1 MFSGEENKKRRV
13 YSSKYALSSLCV
25 CSKCGDV
32 YRRIA
37 WNNRGVRSVVWRCC
51 TRWENGPSA
60 CDAPTVKEEELQSAT
75 VKAINKVFSIPD
87 EVLDTLNNNIRE
99 IIACNNLSEIE
110 TVDKKIADKQA
121 ILLTLLKAKKDYTKI
136 ADEIDELKV
145 KKQQLLIE
153 KAGQEDAKRR
163 IREMEDFLKSERH
176 DISEYDE
183 KLVRKYIKKIKVYED
198 RFSVTFK
205 SEISVDIER
214 AS

>member
-1 MFSGEENKKRRV
+1 MRLNLRRLI
-13 YSSKYALSSLCV
+13 ALLCLLIRL
-25 CSKCGDV
+25 
-32 YRRIA
+32 YR
-37 WNNRGVRSVVWRCC
+37 
-51 TRWENGPSA
+51 
-60 CDAPTVKEEELQSAT
+60 L
-75 VKAINKVFSIPD
+75 IN
-87 EVLDTLNNNIRE
+87 
-99 IIACNNLSEIE
+99 A
-110 TVDKKIADKQA
+110 
-121 ILLTLLKAKKDYTKI
+121 KI
-136 ADEIDELKV
+136 ADEIDELKG

-205 SEISVDIER
+205 SEISVDVQR

>member
-1 MFSGEENKKRRV
+1 MRLNLRRLI
-13 YSSKYALSSLCV
+13 ALLCLLIRL
-25 CSKCGDV
+25 
-32 YRRIA
+32 YR
-37 WNNRGVRSVVWRCC
+37 
-51 TRWENGPSA
+51 
-60 CDAPTVKEEELQSAT
+60 L
-75 VKAINKVFSIPD
+75 IN
-87 EVLDTLNNNIRE
+87 
-99 IIACNNLSEIE
+99 A
-110 TVDKKIADKQA
+110 
-121 ILLTLLKAKKDYTKI
+121 KI
-136 ADEIDELKV
+136 ADEIDELKG

>member
-1 MFSGEENKKRRV
+1 MK
-13 YSSKYALSSLCV
+13 
-25 CSKCGDV
+25 
-32 YRRIA
+32 
-37 WNNRGVRSVVWRCC
+37 
-51 TRWENGPSA
+51 
-60 CDAPTVKEEELQSAT
+60 
-75 VKAINKVFSIPD
+75 
-87 EVLDTLNNNIRE
+87 NNIKE
-99 IIACNNLSEIE
+99 IIAGNNLSELE
-110 TVDKKIADKQA
+110 KVDKKIADKEA

-136 ADEIDELKV
+136 ADKIDELKG

-153 KAGQEDAKRR
+153 KAGQEDAKKR
-163 IREMEDFLKSERH
+163 IREMEVFLKSERH